1 MDTQL
6 GIFSIHFLIKASFLL
21 FCHEEGCEEAGLT
34 IAAFSSVSH
43 LFKEEPTDHDE
54 QREYR
59 KIMGELIVYS

>member
-21 FCHEEGCEEAGLT
+21 FCHEGCEEAGLT

-59 KIMGELIVYS
+59 KIMGELIVYD

>member
-43 LFKEEPTDHDE
+43 LFKEEPT
-54 QREYR
+54 
-59 KIMGELIVYS
+59 S